1 MRGVEWVPVFALAAL
16 TISVPLA
23 QERPAPEASKVAPS
37 KEVPDNP
44 RVQRMKNQA
53 TEEVDAMT
61 TFTQQMVD
69 QIFSFGELGFQEVE
83 THKYLVDLLRKN
95 GFTVQEGIA
104 GIPTAF
110 MATWGSGKP
119 VIALGSDIDG
129 IPQASQKP
137 GVAYHSPLIEGAPGH
152 GEGHN
157 SGQAVNI
164 TAALA
169 VKKLMEREKLPGTI
183 RIWPGTAEELVGTK
197 AYYVRDGF
205 FKDVDVALF
214 THVGND
220 LNVSWGDREGTGLV
234 SVEYTFR
241 GQTAH
246 SAGAPWRGHSALDAV
261 ELMNIGWN
269 YRREHLP
276 LEHRS
281 HYVVTNGGDQPN
293 VVPRTASVWYYFRQ
307 TTYPKIKEL
316 WELGDTMARGAA
328 MMTSTELMPVRVL
341 GTAWPQHFNKA
352 VAEATWANI
361 KKVGMPQWS
370 EADQTLAK
378 ALQKELGSREQG
390 LSVKIG
396 DQVGG
401 PVVENRGGGSDDIGD
416 ISWNVPTV
424 TLRFPSNIPGLPGH
438 NWANAIAMAT
448 PIAHKGA
455 TAGAKVQAMTM
466 IDLVTKPTLVQQA
479 WDYFR
484 DVQTKSMKYE
494 PLIRPQDKPAID
506 LNRAT
511 MEKYRGEMRKYYYDP
526 SRYKTYLEQLGI
538 DYPTVKKD
546 TKTKEAVPFSYRHH
560 LMSFS
565 FLAAAVRNGCPKPSG
580 ARHARFSA
588 GRRSP
593 TALRDRGGGGRV
605 PALRI
610 RTAGDTSTR
619 EHRDPDGQVRG
630 RGREAHFQSAAPR

>member
-1 MRGVEWVPVFALAAL
+1 MSRIRVIPSLVVLLAL
-16 TISVPLA
+16 TAAPLA
-23 QERPAPEASKVAPS
+23 QNQSGPAAPAAATTSTAATKPAPRDDARAERLKSDAVKDVESM
-37 KEVPDNP
+37 
-44 RVQRMKNQA
+44 RV
-53 TEEVDAMT
+53 
-61 TFTQQMVD
+61 FTQQMVD
-69 QIFSFGELGFQEVE
+69 SIFSFAELGFQETE
-83 THKYLVDLLRKN
+83 THRYLVDVLKKN

-137 GVAYHSPLIEGAPGH
+137 GVAYYSPMIEGAPGH

-164 TAALA
+164 TAAIA
-169 VKKLMEREKLPGTI
+169 VKKIMEREKLPGTI

-197 AYYVRDGF
+197 AYFVREGF

-220 LNVSWGDREGTGLV
+220 LSVSWGDREGTGLV
-234 SVEYTFR
+234 SVEFTFT

-246 SAGAPWRGHSALDAV
+246 SAGAPWRGRSALDAV

-269 YRREHLP
+269 YRREHLA

-293 VVPRTASVWYYFRQ
+293 VVPRNASVWYYFRQ

-316 WELGDTMARGAA
+316 WAIGESIAKGAA
-328 MMTSTELMPVRVL
+328 MMTNTELQPMRVL
-341 GTAWPQHFNKA
+341 GSAWPQHFNKV

-361 KKVGMPQWS
+361 QKVGMPDWS

-378 ALQKELGSREQG
+378 ALQKELGGREEG
-390 LSVKIG
+390 LALKIG
-396 DQVGG
+396 SELQG
-401 PVVENRGGGSDDIGD
+401 PVRENRGGGSDDIGD

-438 NWANAIAMAT
+438 NWANAISMAT

-455 TAGAKVQAMTM
+455 TAGAKVQAMTVL
-466 IDLVTKPTLVQQA
+466 DLVLKPALVDQA
-479 WDYFR
+479 WDYFKTI
-484 DVQTKSMKYE
+484 QTKEIKYE
-494 PLIRPQDKPAID
+494 PLIRPADKPAIEMNKAIMD
-506 LNRAT
+506 
-511 MEKYRGEMRKYYYDP
+511 MYRPELRKYYFDP

-538 DYPTVKKD
+538 TYPTVK
-546 TKTKEAVPFSYRHH
+546 RQ
-560 LMSFS
+560 
-565 FLAAAVRNGCPKPSG
+565 
-580 ARHARFSA
+580 A
-588 GRRSP
+588 G
-593 TALRDRGGGGRV
+593 G
-605 PALRI
+605 
-610 RTAGDTSTR
+610 
-619 EHRDPDGQVRG
+619 
-630 RGREAHFQSAAPR
+630 